1 MTELHLLGP
10 LRVTGSAAVSP
21 SALLARPK
29 RLALLTWLIG
39 AGPAGVRQRD
49 EILAVFWP
57 DADEEHAR
65 TALRQAL
72 QVLRRV
78 LGAAAIPNR
87 GTGVLVDPAHCWSD
101 LQAITDALNAGDHA
115 TANALYRGELLQ
127 GLVVPGAGPFMEWLD
142 STRRRLHERVAE
154 SAERLSKDAEANG
167 DAAGALHWARRA
179 AQLLPLESRAT
190 SRLVELFERAGEEH
204 AALGA
209 LERFTEQLRRELDVA
224 PGDDV
229 QLATAELRRRQH
241 APEFTVP
248 HGPHVTPNV
257 AMARPRIRVC
267 VTPVLALTHEGDLD
281 LEAEGLTEELIAALA
296 ELDGLE
302 VLARASSAALRSD
315 PTGAS
320 TLGRRVDADFVVAGT
335 VRTGAYESR
344 RVVLRVHDVAGDS
357 TAWARRYSF
366 ADDGVLAMYD
376 RVTFDVAA
384 ALRILVP
391 ADGRWM
397 TARRRSRNVEA
408 HQHWLRGMH
417 HVWRRTPQ
425 DLQRSL
431 EHLERATT
439 IDPSFASAW
448 EGLADVWITLPI
460 YAGYPARDALPRA
473 IMAADRALA
482 LDASLPLAH
491 AYRGLLATTW
501 EWDLDA
507 AAAHLQEAV
516 RVGPC
521 EAAVHIIASLYV
533 HCARGDRE
541 ATLSA
546 SRRALALDPVNA
558 LSLAYAALGAS
569 IVGAYDEARAF
580 AEQSLQLDPA
590 LTVAHWAMSRVYS
603 LTERH
608 ADALEH
614 ADTLVELTHGGPMF
628 TAFRAGVLA
637 RGGQLA
643 QAEAVLGH
651 LAASPSLAGAIGVHA
666 AAAWLALGDE
676 SKAIAC
682 LEEAASARSSG
693 AAFVR
698 SEPFFESLRTDARFQ
713 AITHQL
719 KG

>member
-10 LRVTGSAAVSP
+10 LRVTGSADVSP

-57 DADEEHAR
+57 DASESQAR

-78 LGAAAIPNR
+78 LGAEAIPNH
-87 GTGVLVDPAHCWSD
+87 GTGVLVDSAHCWSD
-101 LQAITDALNAGDHA
+101 LQAITDALNGGDHV

-127 GLVVPGAGPFMEWLD
+127 GLVVPGAAPFMEWLD
-142 STRRRLHERVAE
+142 ATRRRLHERVAE

-179 AQLLPLESRAT
+179 VQLLPLESRAT
-190 SRLVELFERAGEEH
+190 SRLVELFERAGEER
-204 AALGA
+204 AAFGA

-224 PGDDV
+224 PADDV
-229 QLATAELRRRQH
+229 QVATAALRRRQH
-241 APEFTVP
+241 APDFTVP
-248 HGPHVTPNV
+248 QGPSAAPSVV
-257 AMARPRIRVC
+257 MARPRIRVC
-267 VTPVLALTHEGDLD
+267 VTPVLALTHERDLD

-315 PTGAS
+315 PTGES
-320 TLGRRVDADFVVAGT
+320 TLGRRVGADFVVSGT
-335 VRTGAYESR
+335 VRTGVNDSR
-344 RVVLRVHDVAGDS
+344 RLVLRVHDVAGDS

-366 ADDGVLAMYD
+366 ADDSFLALYD
-376 RVTFDVAA
+376 RVTYDVAA

-391 ADGRWM
+391 EDGRWL
-397 TARRRSRNVEA
+397 TARRRSRSVEA

-417 HVWRRTPQ
+417 HLWRRTPQ
-425 DLQRSL
+425 DLHRAL

-448 EGLADVWITLPI
+448 DLLADVWITLPI

-473 IMAADRALA
+473 IVAVDRALA
-482 LDASLPLAH
+482 LDASMPMAH
-491 AYRGLLATTW
+491 AHRGLLAATW
-501 EWDLDA
+501 EWDVDA
-507 AAAHLQEAV
+507 AAAHLEEAV

-521 EAAVHIIASLYV
+521 EAAVHVIASMYV

-541 ATLSA
+541 AALSA

-558 LSLAYAALGAS
+558 LSLAYAALSAS
-569 IVGAYDEARAF
+569 VVGAYDEARAF

-590 LTVAHWAMSRVYS
+590 MTVAHWAMSRAYS

-614 ADTLVELTHGGPMF
+614 ADTLVELTHGSPTF
-628 TAFRAGVLA
+628 SAFRAVVLA
-637 RGGQLA
+637 RTGRH
-643 QAEAVLGH
+643 AEARAVLEH
-651 LAASPSLAGAIGVHA
+651 LAASPSLAGAIGVHT
-666 AAAWLALGDE
+666 AAAWLALGDT
-676 SKAIAC
+676 STAIAC
-682 LEEAASARSSG
+682 LEAAASARSSTVV
-693 AAFVR
+693 FIR
-698 SEPFFESLRTDARFQ
+698 FEPLFDSLRTDARFR
-713 AITHQL
+713 AITQQF

>member
-1 MTELHLLGP
+1 MNELHLLGP
-10 LRVTGSAAVSP
+10 LRVTSSVDVAP

-39 AGPAGVRQRD
+39 AGPAGARQRD
-49 EILAVFWP
+49 EILALFWP
-57 DADEEHAR
+57 EANESQAR

-78 LGAAAIPNR
+78 LGAAAVPNH
-87 GTGVLVDPAHCWSD
+87 GTGVLVDSAHCWSD
-101 LQAITDALNAGDHA
+101 LHAITDALNGGDHV

-127 GLVVPGAGPFMEWLD
+127 GLVVPGAAPFMEWLD
-142 STRRRLHERVAE
+142 ATRRRLHERVAA
-154 SAERLSKDAEANG
+154 SAERLSKDAEVNG
-167 DAAGALHWARRA
+167 DAAGALHWARRSV
-179 AQLLPLESRAT
+179 QLLPLESRAT
-190 SRLVELFERAGEEH
+190 SRLVELFERAGQER
-204 AALGA
+204 AAFGA

-229 QLATAELRRRQH
+229 QLATAALRRKQH

-248 HGPHVTPNV
+248 QGPHVAPSIV
-257 AMARPRIRVC
+257 MARPRIRVC
-267 VTPVLALTHEGDLD
+267 VTPVLALTHECDLD
-281 LEAEGLTEELIAALA
+281 LEAEGLTDELIAALA

-315 PTGAS
+315 PTGES
-320 TLGRRVDADFVVAGT
+320 TLGRRVGADFVVTGT
-335 VRTGAYESR
+335 VRTGANDSR
-344 RVVLRVHDVAGDS
+344 RLVLRVHDVAGDS

-366 ADDGVLAMYD
+366 ADDGFLALYD
-376 RVTFDVAA
+376 RVTYDVAG

-397 TARRRSRNVEA
+397 TARRRSRSVEA

-417 HVWRRTPQ
+417 HLWRRTPQ

-448 EGLADVWITLPI
+448 EGLSGAWIALPI

-482 LDASLPLAH
+482 LDASMPLAH
-491 AYRGLLATTW
+491 AHRGLLAATW

-507 AAAHLQEAV
+507 AAAHLEETV

-521 EAAVHIIASLYV
+521 EAAVHVIASLYV

-569 IVGAYDEARAF
+569 HVGAYDEARTF

-590 LTVAHWAMSRVYS
+590 LTVAHWAMSRAYS
-603 LTERH
+603 LTARH
-608 ADALEH
+608 VDALEH
-614 ADTLVELTHGGPMF
+614 ADTLVELTHGSPIF
-628 TAFRAGVLA
+628 TAFRAVVLA
-637 RGGQLA
+637 RAGRHT
-643 QAEAVLGH
+643 QAEAVLEQ
-651 LAASPSLAGAIGVHA
+651 LAASPSLAGAIGVHT
-666 AAAWLALGDE
+666 AAAWLALGNT
-676 SKAIAC
+676 SNAIAC
-682 LEEAASARSSG
+682 LEEAVSARSTG
-693 AAFVR
+693 VVTVR
-698 SEPFFESLRTDARFQ
+698 AEPFFESLRTDARFR
-713 AITHQL
+713 AITQQV